1 MSSAN
6 SRSSSSVSALA
17 SFFGGGFL
25 WSSSLGGGRRVSH
38 VRIVPSRDALMTR
51 GPTTTNFVISSK

>member
-17 SFFGGGFL
+17 SFFGGGFF
-25 WSSSLGGGRRVSH
+25 WSWSLGGGRRVSH
-38 VRIVPSRDALMTR
+38 VRIVPSRDALM
-51 GPTTTNFVISSK
+51 I